1 MIQLTEHKIN
11 VIILEDISNEQFE
24 FVIFFFLSE
33 FFLQTLFSCLD
44 VLLNFIL

>member
-24 FVIFFFLSE
+24 TFSWLFFF
-33 FFLQTLFSCLD
+33 
-44 VLLNFIL
+44 

>member
-33 FFLQTLFSCLD
+33 FLLQTLFSCLD